1 MHLAGNANRA
11 QSAEQHWGKALVL
24 KLTEQKELYEC
35 DSWNRGVRT
44 GEVKSLCSQEK
55 EGESCL

>member
-11 QSAEQHWGKALVL
+11 QSAEQRWGKALVL

-44 GEVKSLCSQEK
+44 GEVKSLCS
-55 EGESCL
+55 